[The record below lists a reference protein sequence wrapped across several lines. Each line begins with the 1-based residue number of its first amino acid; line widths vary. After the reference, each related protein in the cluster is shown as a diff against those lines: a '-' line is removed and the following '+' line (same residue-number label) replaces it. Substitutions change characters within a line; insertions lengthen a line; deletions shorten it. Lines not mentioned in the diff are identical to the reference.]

1 MLRLNQSS
9 CSLCS
14 VNSCII
20 IDYVLRYKSNYF
32 IFLMFSC
39 GENVVRMLLVSAI
52 FKRVAIISIV
62 HYMSSAFFIAKI
74 TTLLDHG
81 IFIFHGLC
89 LNRLCKRAV
98 FYFKEVILWV

>member
-1 MLRLNQSS
+1 MLR
-9 CSLCS
+9 

-32 IFLMFSC
+32 ILKRFSC

-62 HYMSSAFFIAKI
+62 HCMSSAFFIAEITILFGYGKI
-74 TTLLDHG
+74 P
-81 IFIFHGLC
+81 
-89 LNRLCKRAV
+89 
-98 FYFKEVILWV
+98 